1 MRVEQQTLVEAPP
14 RRVWEV
20 VCDPSRYPKLLE
32 GITTSEPEDPEREP
46 GPRARYRIRYRVGAT
61 EVATEVEIVEYDPE
75 RDISWTS
82 ITGIEQRVHLRLRDG
97 GSGCTRV
104 QLRLSYG
111 APGTFLGTLAEL
123 VSRGE
128 VSGLAR
134 RWVEG
139 VKAAAEGTPPPG
151 AGAGAS
157 LAGRLLHEAGN
168 VWVLTRAGLVAPMR
182 PDKVARIGLAA
193 VRFGA
198 SLATGLVAGAIR
210 HPERPMLIDEL
221 GMLTY
226 EEVDE
231 RTNAIAHGL
240 LEAGVTAGDRVGV
253 MCRDHRGFVEAVVGV
268 GKIGA
273 DVLLLNTSFAG
284 PQLTEVAKR
293 ENAAALIYD
302 EEFSELV
309 HDAGRRRRR
318 FIGWY
323 ESADLADPRL
333 EDFATSGRVSAPP
346 RPERTGRLTILTSG
360 TTGTPKGA
368 SREHTPLTLD
378 PPASLLE
385 RIPMHEGQRVRI
397 GAPLF
402 HTWGLS
408 NFALGLALGSTFVLR
423 RKFDPAQC
431 LADIGEHQCEVLVV
445 VPVMLQRILALPLS
459 ERQRYDTSSLRAV
472 CASGSALS
480 GELAKQWMDEF
491 GDNIYN
497 MYGSTEVAAA
507 TLARPRDLRA
517 APGTAGKPTRGSIVR
532 CYDEEGRPVP
542 QGETGRIFVGN
553 AMLFE
558 GYTGGGDKDRIDG
571 LMATGDIGYF
581 DPAGRL
587 FVQGRDDEM
596 IVSGGENVFPKEVE
610 EVLAGHPAVAEAACI
625 GVDDEK
631 FGQRLRAF
639 IVLSDDGKVSEE
651 ELKDHVKSNLAR
663 YKVPRDVIFLGELPR
678 NPTGKVLKRELA
690 EMDSE
695 DDSDGAGSGSEKSSG
710 SSEKSSRPAKSSGS
724 EKSSSPAES
733 EKKEKEEAKA

>member
-1 MRVEQQTLVEAPP
+1 MRVEQQTMVKAPR

-20 VCDPSRYPKLLE
+20 LADPARYPELLE
-32 GITTSEPEDPEREP
+32 GITTCQPEDPEREP
-46 GPRARYRIRYRVGAT
+46 GPGARYRIRYRVGAT
-61 EVATEVEIVEYDPE
+61 EVGAEVEVLEYDPE

-97 GSGCTRV
+97 GSGATRL
-104 QLRLSYG
+104 QLRISYG
-111 APGTFLGTLAEL
+111 APGALLGTLAEL

-128 VSGLAR
+128 VSGLAN
-134 RWVEG
+134 RWLEG
-139 VKAAAEGTPPPG
+139 VKAAAEGSAPARDGGLSRIP
-151 AGAGAS
+151 A
-157 LAGRLLHEAGN
+157 RLLHEAGN
-168 VWVLTRAGLVAPMR
+168 ALVLARAGLIAPMR

-193 VRFGA
+193 ARYGA
-198 SLATGLVAGAIR
+198 SLATGTVAGAIR
-210 HPERPMLIDEL
+210 HPERTMLVDEL

-226 EEVDE
+226 EQLDE

-240 LEAGVTAGDRVGV
+240 LGEGVAAGDRVGL
-253 MCRDHRGFVEAVVGV
+253 MCRDHRGFVEAAVAA

-284 PQLTEVAKR
+284 PQLREVMKR
-293 ENAAALIYD
+293 EHAVALIYD
-302 EEFSELV
+302 QEFSELI
-309 HDAGRRRRR
+309 HEAGRRRRR
-318 FIGWY
+318 WVAWHDPGS
-323 ESADLADPRL
+323 ERAADPLLEDLA
-333 EDFATSGRVSAPP
+333 ASGTTSAPA

-360 TTGTPKGA
+360 TSGTPKGA

-378 PPASLLE
+378 PPAALLE
-385 RIPMHEGQRVRI
+385 RIPMHEGQWVRI

-402 HTWGLS
+402 HAWGLS
-408 NFALGLALGSTFVLR
+408 NFALGLALGSSFVLR
-423 RKFDPAQC
+423 RRFDPAQC
-431 LADIGEHQCEVLVV
+431 LADIAEFRCQVLVV
-445 VPVMLQRILALPLS
+445 VPVMLQRILALPAA

-472 CASGSALS
+472 CASGSALP
-480 GELAKQWMDEF
+480 GELANRWMDEF
-491 GDNIYN
+491 SENLYN

-532 CYDEEGRPVP
+532 LFDEHGRPVP

-558 GYTGGGDKDRIDG
+558 GYTGGGDKDRLAG

-610 EVLAGHPAVAEAACI
+610 EVLAAHPAVAEAACI
-625 GVDDEK
+625 GVHDQQ

-639 IVLSDDGKVSEE
+639 VVLSGSGQASEQ
-651 ELKDHVKSNLAR
+651 ELKDHVKSQLAR
-663 YKVPRDVIFLGELPR
+663 YKVPREVVFLDGLPR
-678 NPTGKVLKRELA
+678 NPTGKVLKRQLA
-690 EMDSE
+690 EME
-695 DDSDGAGSGSEKSSG
+695 PGSM
-710 SSEKSSRPAKSSGS
+710 AK
-724 EKSSSPAES
+724 
-733 EKKEKEEAKA
+733 EATKA

>member
-1 MRVEQQTLVEAPP
+1 MRVEQQTLVEAP
-14 RRVWEV
+14 RSRVWEV

-32 GITTSEPEDPEREP
+32 GITTCDPEDPEREP

-61 EVATEVEIVEYDPE
+61 EVSSEVEIVEYDPE

-82 ITGIEQRVHLRLRDG
+82 IRGIEQRVHLRLRDG

-134 RWVEG
+134 RWLEG
-139 VKAAAEGTPPPG
+139 VKAAAEGNAPPSASG
-151 AGAGAS
+151 AAGGLVVRA
-157 LAGRLLHEAGN
+157 LHEAGN

-226 EEVDE
+226 EEVDK

-240 LEAGVTAGDRVGV
+240 LEAGVSAGDRVGV

-293 ENAAALIYD
+293 ESAAALIYD

-323 ESADLADPRL
+323 DSDDLADPRL
-333 EDFATSGRVSAPP
+333 EDFASSGHTAGPP

-445 VPVMLQRILALPLS
+445 VPVMLQRILALPPA
-459 ERQRYDTSSLRAV
+459 ERERYDVSSLHAV

-532 CYDEEGRPVP
+532 LYDEEGRPVP

-596 IVSGGENVFPKEVE
+596 IVSGSENVFPKEVE
-610 EVLAGHPAVAEAACI
+610 EVLAGHPAVADAACI
-625 GVDDEK
+625 GVDDEQ

-639 IVLSDDGKVSEE
+639 VVLNDSGKASEE

-663 YKVPRDVIFLGELPR
+663 YKVPREVVFLDELPR

-690 EMDSE
+690 EMESSADSE
-695 DDSDGAGSGSEKSSG
+695 T
-710 SSEKSSRPAKSSGS
+710 
-724 EKSSSPAES
+724 
-733 EKKEKEEAKA
+733 EEEETEDAKA